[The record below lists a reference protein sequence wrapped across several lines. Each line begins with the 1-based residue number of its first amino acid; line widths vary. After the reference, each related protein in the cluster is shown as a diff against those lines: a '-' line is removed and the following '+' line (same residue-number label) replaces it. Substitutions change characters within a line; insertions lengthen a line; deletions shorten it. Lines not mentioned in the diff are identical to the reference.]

1 MSINNHQQHFS
12 QIDPLPKLKNVD
24 LFQTLGQGAFAF
36 VKKAKLK
43 QPPNTIFAIKFIH
56 LETSKRYGLSNDDI
70 AKEVIIHE
78 RCSKNDNIIKVL
90 TCDLNKRY
98 MWICLELAEG
108 GDLFDK
114 IEPDLGIS
122 DNQLVRFYFKQ
133 LINAIQYLHLECGVA
148 HRDLKPEN
156 ILLDADG
163 NLKLADFGL
172 ATVFKSKKNGTKK
185 SFDIVGSPPYMAPD
199 LLKRK
204 EGYFPWKS
212 DIWSCGILLFVLLTG
227 TTPWY
232 EPTTNDIWYSNFIAQ
247 DNKPLEGSW
256 SKLGIDELSLL
267 RKILQPESED
277 RIDLVGIKN
286 NHWVAQPLPFADK
299 YTGLCTDPENLFLR
313 LTNKLKVSL
322 SDEDFVSCTQ
332 SIAKNDYL
340 HENHDFKIVDRF
352 NFSQPVVSKNQRF
365 KLSESIAN
373 DSYLPNNPNDFFSQV
388 PSQRVDHLNLQAWL
402 QNDPSLIQYTQQ
414 PVEENKKL
422 KNLKIFN
429 HNVNNIF
436 TRFYSS
442 ANLVDIVATLENI
455 LIQLKLNVKANIL
468 NDLIGQLKEFEEEQ
482 LLPIIIKI
490 KTLDTRAMP
499 LLGIIKIEVV
509 NNVKCITFLKTK
521 GDPLEW
527 RRVFKKVTVLCRELV
542 LTI

>member
-1 MSINNHQQHFS
+1 MVFSSNQQHFS

-43 QPPNTIFAIKFIH
+43 QPGSQVFAIKFIH
-56 LETSKRYGLSNDDI
+56 LNTSRKYGLSNDDI

-90 TCDLNKRY
+90 TCDLNQKY

-122 DNQLVRFYFKQ
+122 DNELVRFYFKQ

-156 ILLDADG
+156 ILLDSDG

-172 ATVFKSKKNGTKK
+172 ATVFKNNKNEVKR

-199 LLKRK
+199 LLNQRQ
-204 EGYFPWKS
+204 GYFSWKS

-232 EPTTNDIWYSNFIAQ
+232 EPTSKDMWYSNFVEQESKVI
-247 DNKPLEGSW
+247 EGSW
-256 SKLGIDELSLL
+256 SRVNMDELSLL

-277 RIDLVGIKN
+277 RIDLMGIKKHPWFN
-286 NHWVAQPLPFADK
+286 QSVSFADK
-299 YTGLCTDPENLFLR
+299 YTGLCFDPENLFLR

-322 SDEDFVSCTQ
+322 SDQDFMTCTQ
-332 SIAKNDYL
+332 SIPRNDDEYQVT
-340 HENHDFKIVDRF
+340 KQF
-352 NFSQPVVSKNQRF
+352 NFSQPIGQGLTNNLF
-365 KLSESIAN
+365 T
-373 DSYLPNNPNDFFSQV
+373 DSYVSVNTNEFFSQV
-388 PSQRVDHLNLQAWL
+388 SSQGVDNMDLQSWL
-402 QNDPSLIQYTQQ
+402 QHDPSLIQYTQQ
-414 PVEENKKL
+414 PLDENKKV

-436 TRFYSS
+436 TRFYSTYK
-442 ANLVDIVATLENI
+442 LVDIVATLENI
-455 LIQLKLNVKANIL
+455 LNQLRLNVKTNIL
-468 NDLIGQLKEFEEEQ
+468 TDLAEQLKSFDEEQ
-482 LLPIIIKI
+482 LLPVIIRI
-490 KTLDTRAMP
+490 KTLDTKNLP
-499 LLGIIKIEVV
+499 LTGIIKIE
-509 NNVKCITFLKTK
+509 NASLIKCVTFLKTK

-527 RRVFKKVTVLCRELV
+527 RRVFKKVTVLCRHLV